1 MIVICLLE
9 QKYKCALKK
18 ISYCFHLIH
27 NFLIFAKT
35 YSETMKTKMLYLL
48 LACLYLPA
56 TLWAGQRKL
65 ETLLSELDAVV
76 KQKDVYTYPKEKE
89 LSELR
94 IQLRNAKNHRQKYD
108 LCDKLFTGYLHYQA
122 DSAWAFV
129 ERKQQL
135 LPMLNDPVLEQ
146 ELLINR
152 AEVMGVMGM
161 YSWADELL
169 SKVDAKLLPPALLGY
184 YYRTLRANYGWF
196 ADYVVNKELKEL
208 YLYKTHLYRDSI
220 MLTTSPGVD
229 HDIVAA
235 EKLMLEG
242 EVDQSLDML
251 NRLLENPL
259 DMRQQA
265 YINYTLSEAYGLKG
279 DIDNQIY
286 RLALT
291 AIADLKFGTREY
303 ASLQKL
309 AYLLY
314 DKGDVD
320 RAYNYLNCSMDDA
333 VTCNARLRFSE
344 VTEFFPII
352 DKAYKLK
359 EERGRT
365 VRYGLLFFAC
375 FLSLVLIVCV
385 WWLYRWNKKLSMMRV
400 NLSSTNE
407 QLRLL
412 NKELAQTGKVKEAYI
427 AHYLELCVAYLDKL
441 EAYRRSLAKLAMASR
456 IDDLFKAI
464 KSEQF
469 IKDERKEFYHN
480 FDKSFLELFP
490 NFIASFNDLLVED
503 ERVHP
508 KSHELLTTEL
518 RIFALIRLGVTD
530 SNAIAHFLGYSL
542 ATVYNYR
549 SRMKNRAKG
558 DKETFEQEVMNL

>member
-1 MIVICLLE
+1 M
-9 QKYKCALKK
+9 
-18 ISYCFHLIH
+18 
-27 NFLIFAKT
+27 
-35 YSETMKTKMLYLL
+35 KMLSILL
-48 LACLYLPA
+48 MCFLFPVSV
-56 TLWAGQRKL
+56 WAQQHDL
-65 ETLLSELDAVV
+65 EALLKELDAAIE
-76 KQKDVYTYPKEKE
+76 QKETYAVPKEKE

-94 IQLRNAKNHRQKYD
+94 THLKNVKDHRQKYE

-122 DSAWAFV
+122 DSALAYV
-129 ERKQQL
+129 ERKQEL
-135 LPMLNDPVLEQ
+135 LPALDNPVLEQ
-146 ELLINR
+146 ELIINR

-161 YSWADELL
+161 YSWAEELL
-169 SKVDAKLLPPALLGY
+169 SKVKPELLTTELLGY
-184 YYRTLRANYGWF
+184 YYRTVRANYGWF
-196 ADYVVNKELKEL
+196 ADYLVNKELKKIYQE
-208 YLYKTHLYRDSI
+208 KAHVYRDSI
-220 MLTTSPGVD
+220 MQTTSPGID
-229 HDIVAA
+229 RDIVEA
-235 EKLMLEG
+235 EKWMVEG
-242 EVDQSLDML
+242 EIEKSLDIL
-251 NRLLENPL
+251 NRLEADNPDL
-259 DMRQQA
+259 RQQA
-265 YINYTLSEAYGLKG
+265 YINYTLSEVYGEK
-279 DIDNQIY
+279 DDVDNQIH

-314 DKGDVD
+314 DRGDVD
-320 RAYNYLNCSMDDA
+320 RAYKYLNCSMEDA
-333 VTCNARLRFSE
+333 VACNARLRFSE

-365 VRYGLLFFAC
+365 IRYALLIFSC
-375 FLSLVLIVCV
+375 ILSLVLIVSV
-385 WWLYRWNKKLSMMRV
+385 FWLYRWNKKLSFMRQ
-400 NLSSTNE
+400 NLSATNE
-407 QLRLL
+407 QLRLV
-412 NKELAQTGKVKEAYI
+412 NKELAQTGRVKEAYI

-490 NFIASFNDLLVED
+490 NFIASFNGLLVED
-503 ERVHP
+503 GQVQP
-508 KSHELLTTEL
+508 KSNELLSTEL

-558 DKETFEQEVMNL
+558 DKETFEEQVMNL

>member
-1 MIVICLLE
+1 MTI
-9 QKYKCALKK
+9 KK
-18 ISYCFHLIH
+18 ESLCFLVFHI
-27 NFLIFAKT
+27 FIIFAKT
-35 YSETMKTKMLYLL
+35 NLYTMKVKIACLL
-48 LACLYLPA
+48 LICLFLPM
-56 TLWAGQRKL
+56 TLWAEHREL
-65 ETLLSELDAVV
+65 ESLLKELDIVV
-76 KQKDVYTYPKEKE
+76 AQKDIYSQSKEKE

-94 IQLRNAKNHRQKYD
+94 VRLKNAKGLRQKYD
-108 LCDKLFTGYLHYQA
+108 LCNSLFVGYLHYQA
-122 DSAWAFV
+122 DSAWAYV
-129 ERKQQL
+129 EKKQEL
-135 LPMLNDPVLEQ
+135 LPLLNNPLLEQ
-146 ELLINR
+146 ELIINR

-161 YSWADELL
+161 YSWAEELL
-169 SKVDAKLLPPALLGY
+169 SQVDSASLSPELLGY
-184 YYRTLRANYGWF
+184 YYRTMRANFGWF
-196 ADYVVNKELKEL
+196 ADYLINKELKDI
-208 YLYKTHLYRDSI
+208 YQRKAHIYRDSI
-220 MLTTSPGVD
+220 MLTTSPGID
-229 HDIVAA
+229 RDIVEA
-235 EKLMLEG
+235 EKLMVEGDIDESLEILG
-242 EVDQSLDML
+242 RLSKGNPSL
-251 NRLLENPL
+251 
-259 DMRQQA
+259 RQQA
-265 YINYTLSEAYGLKG
+265 FINYTLAEVYGLKG
-279 DIDNQIY
+279 DVDNQIR

-314 DKGDVD
+314 DQDDVD
-320 RAYNYLNCSMDDA
+320 RAYKYLTCSMDDA
-333 VTCNARLRFSE
+333 VACNARLRFSE
-344 VTEFFPII
+344 VTEFFPIV

-365 VRYGLLFFAC
+365 IRYALLIFSC
-375 FLSLVLIVCV
+375 ILSLVLIASVF
-385 WWLYRWNKKLSMMRV
+385 WLYRWNKKLSLMRQK
-400 NLSSTNE
+400 LSATNE
-407 QLRLL
+407 QLRLV
-412 NKELAQTGKVKEAYI
+412 NKELAQTGRVKEAYI

-441 EAYRRSLAKLAMASR
+441 ESYRRSLAKLAMASR

-490 NFIASFNDLLVED
+490 HFIASFNDLLTE
-503 ERVHP
+503 EGKFSLKP
-508 KSHELLTTEL
+508 GELLNTEL

>member
-1 MIVICLLE
+1 MRTKILNVLLVCL
-9 QKYKCALKK
+9 
-18 ISYCFHLIH
+18 CFPM
-27 NFLIFAKT
+27 A
-35 YSETMKTKMLYLL
+35 
-48 LACLYLPA
+48 
-56 TLWAGQRKL
+56 LWAEYRDL
-65 ETLLSELDAVV
+65 EPLLKELDAVV
-76 KQKDVYTYPKEKE
+76 DRKDAYTLPKENE

-94 IQLRNAKNHRQKYD
+94 MRLKNVKDVRRKYE

-122 DSAWAFV
+122 DSALAYV
-129 ERKQQL
+129 ERKQEL
-135 LPMLNDPVLEQ
+135 LPLLNDPLLEQ
-146 ELLINR
+146 ELIINR

-161 YSWADELL
+161 YSWAEQLL
-169 SKVDAKLLPPALLGY
+169 SQVTPDALSPELLGY
-184 YYRTLRANYGWF
+184 YYRTMRANYGWF
-196 ADYVVNKELKEL
+196 ADYLVHKELENMYQQKA
-208 YLYKTHLYRDSI
+208 HIYRDSI
-220 MLTTSPGVD
+220 MLTTKPGID
-229 HDIVAA
+229 HDIVKA
-235 EKLMLEG
+235 EKLMVEG
-242 EVDQSLDML
+242 EMEKSLEL
-251 NRLLENPL
+251 LHRLSENNPNL
-259 DMRQQA
+259 RQQA
-265 YINYTLSEAYGLKG
+265 FINYTLAEAYGLKG
-279 DIDNQIY
+279 DIDNQMH

-320 RAYNYLNCSMDDA
+320 RAYKYLTCSMDDA
-333 VTCNARLRFSE
+333 VACNARLRFSE
-344 VTEFFPII
+344 VTEFFPIV

-365 VRYGLLFFAC
+365 IRYGLLFFAS
-375 FLSLVLIVCV
+375 FLSLALIVGV
-385 WWLYRWNKKLSMMRV
+385 VWLYRWNKKLSLMRLD
-400 NLSSTNE
+400 LSATNE
-407 QLRLL
+407 RLRLV
-412 NKELAQTGKVKEAYI
+412 NSELAQTGKIKEAYI
-427 AHYLELCVAYLDKL
+427 AHYLELCVSYLDKL

-469 IKDERKEFYHN
+469 IKDERKDFYHS
-480 FDKSFLELFP
+480 FDRSFLELFP

-503 ERVHP
+503 GQVHP
-508 KSHELLTTEL
+508 KSNELLTTEL

-558 DKETFEQEVMNL
+558 DKDTFEQQVMNL